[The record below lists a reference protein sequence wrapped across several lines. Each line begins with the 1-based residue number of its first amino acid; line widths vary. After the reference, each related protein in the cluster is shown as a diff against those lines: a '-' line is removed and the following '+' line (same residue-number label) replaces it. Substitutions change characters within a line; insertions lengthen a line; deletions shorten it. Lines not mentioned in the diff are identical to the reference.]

1 MALAIKWETLKSMF
15 LKQSNGMKN
24 STDITGSLM
33 KEIKPFIYI
42 LDHRFKFYLNKIMCN
57 RTKKA
62 N

>member
-33 KEIKPFIYI
+33 REKNLLYIFWTTVSNFI
-42 LDHRFKFYLNKIMCN
+42 
-57 RTKKA
+57 
-62 N
+62 